1 MNLTRKVLGLSLAA
15 FVGFSVAASADDSG
29 VGKTKKSLEN
39 RIAELEAKLK
49 DAGGLG
55 VKGSGIKISGYVDTS
70 YVVNLADNDA
80 GAANGT
86 TLAGGANNN
95 VGRVFDNQ
103 KNSVNLN
110 AFKLTIEKGKDSS
123 KFPAGFRVDTIIGED
138 AGILNGND
146 GGLASFG
153 AQGDSDLFLE
163 QAYINLGAPVGNG
176 IDIKVGKMVTLIGY
190 EVIESPANWQFSRS
204 DAFRL
209 APFTQTGITLGYQWT
224 DWLTSTVGIVN
235 GFDAAGLASGTTGGA
250 NLNTDY
256 SFVGRLDITGPK
268 TSYGDFSGFIAGLYG
283 NDNFITTADNSAAI
297 SIWNVSASWG
307 RPFNVKPLALGVE
320 FLQRVDSG
328 VSTGAALATSNSAKA
343 DALGVYGAWTWNKWL
358 TTSARYS
365 NTWYTQGNGGQG
377 AFQAVTLSP
386 FAGQFTS
393 NFTAP
398 RDITV
403 SSFTLTQAFNVWK
416 DTLLRLEW
424 RHDWTDLDSSRAGVT
439 TPGVGFGAAT
449 GAADARSTA
458 DTIAVNLVYSF

>member
-29 VGKTKKSLEN
+29 VGKTKKSLES

-70 YVVNLADNDA
+70 YVVNLSDNDA
-80 GAANGT
+80 AAAGAAPA
-86 TLAGGANNN
+86 AGGSNFNT
-95 VGRVFDNQ
+95 GRVFDNQ

-146 GGLASFG
+146 GGFGSFG
-153 AQGDSDLFLE
+153 AQGDSDLALE
-163 QAYINLGAPVGNG
+163 QAYINLGAPIGNG

-209 APFTQTGITLGYQWT
+209 APFTQTGVTLGYQWN
-224 DWLTSTVGIVN
+224 DWLTSTVGVIN

-256 SFVGRLDITGPK
+256 SFVGRLDINGPK
-268 TSYGDFSGFIAGLYG
+268 TKIGDFSGFVAGLYG
-283 NDNFITTADNSAAI
+283 NDNFVATADNGASI
-297 SIWNVSASWG
+297 SIVNVSASWG
-307 RPFNVKPLALGVE
+307 KPFNVKPLALGVE
-320 FLQRVDSG
+320 WLQRVDSG
-328 VSTGAALATSNSAKA
+328 INGGGVGAQSSSAKA
-343 DALGVYGAWTWNKWL
+343 DALGAYAAWTWNKWL
-358 TTSARYS
+358 TSSARYS
-365 NTWYTQGNGGQG
+365 NTWYDQSNSGTL
-377 AFQAVTLSP
+377 QANTLSP
-386 FAGQFTS
+386 FAGQFGAAFGS
-393 NFTAP
+393 P
-398 RDITV
+398 RNYQV

-424 RHDWTDLDSSRAGVT
+424 RHDWTDLSSRFQTTAAGAA
-439 TPGVGFGAAT
+439 GVGFNTAGGT
-449 GAADARSTA
+449 ADARSSQ
-458 DTIAVNLVYSF
+458 DTVAVNLVYSF